1 MCRTPSELSNS
12 TAGDDKNGDVV
23 MTNSEVA
30 NELGSTADKRG
41 RIKHYLLEGFA
52 VLSLA
57 ALAAITLAL
66 HLTRPQIQYTPQ
78 AASLEETVQAR
89 VVNVIDE
96 ETSEDENGLT
106 IVNQRLKL
114 DILTRGPYEG
124 EEITITY
131 NGMGPT
137 VRAVRF
143 REGNRA
149 MVMISEGPEGDRFY
163 QVADHVR
170 LLPLVLIAGTFV
182 ILILVIGRWQGLR
195 ALIGLTLSGLLIGGF
210 MLPQILAHRDA
221 VWISLT
227 GTGLLLGITLY
238 LIQGWNTTAH
248 VSLMSL
254 LVSLGITGLLSVI
267 WTRLAFLTG
276 FGSEETMF
284 LQAAGIGVEMRGL
297 LLAGIIIGAAGVLD
311 DVVLAQAVTVFELA
325 SAAEPTT
332 NERKLSRREIFRSGM
347 KIGVT
352 HLASMVNTLVL
363 AYASTALPL
372 LILFFLFPE
381 PWYLT
386 INRELIAE
394 EIIHTLVGSTGL
406 LIAVPLTTL
415 IAVWVAPRGAIS
427 TSNEAR
433 PDSGSP

>member
-1 MCRTPSELSNS
+1 MTDSEIASS
-12 TAGDDKNGDVV
+12 PGG
-23 MTNSEVA
+23 
-30 NELGSTADKRG
+30 KRAKTQ
-41 RIKHYLLEGFA
+41 RYLLEGFA
-52 VLSLA
+52 VLGLA
-57 ALAAITLAL
+57 VLVVVAIAL
-66 HLTRPQIQYTPQ
+66 HLTKPEIPYNPQ
-78 AASLEETVQAR
+78 AASLEETVRAR
-89 VVNVIDE
+89 VLEVIDE
-96 ETSEDENGLT
+96 QISEDESGLT
-106 IVNQRLKL
+106 MVNQRLQL
-114 DILTRGPYEG
+114 RVLSAGPHND
-124 EEITITY
+124 EEITVTF
-131 NGMGPT
+131 NGMGPSP
-137 VRAVRF
+137 RAVRF

-149 MVMISEGPEGDRFY
+149 LLMISQGPEGQTFY

-170 LLPLVLIAGTFV
+170 LLPLALITGVFV
-182 ILILVIGRWQGLR
+182 ALILVIGRWQGLR
-195 ALIGLTLSGLLIGGF
+195 ALVGLAMSGLLIGGF
-210 MLPQILAHRDA
+210 ILPQILAHRNA
-221 VWISLT
+221 VLISLT
-227 GTGLLLGITLY
+227 GTGLLLGVTLY

-248 VSLMSL
+248 VALMSL
-254 LVSLGITGLLSVI
+254 FISLGLTGLLSVL

-325 SAAEPTT
+325 ATAEPKRH
-332 NERKLSRREIFRSGM
+332 ERTLTRREIFQSGM

-372 LILFFLFPE
+372 LILFFLYPE

-406 LIAVPLTTL
+406 LVAVPLTTL
-415 IAVWVAPRGAIS
+415 IGVWVVPR
-427 TSNEAR
+427 
-433 PDSGSP
+433 SPV

>member
-1 MCRTPSELSNS
+1 MMTDSQAADPKAPSGE
-12 TAGDDKNGDVV
+12 
-23 MTNSEVA
+23 
-30 NELGSTADKRG
+30 KRS
-41 RIKHYLLEGFA
+41 RAQRYLLEGFA

-57 ALAAITLAL
+57 ALAALTLAL
-66 HLTRPQIQYTPQ
+66 HLTRPPIAYDRQ
-78 AASLEETVQAR
+78 AASLEETVRAR
-89 VVNVIDE
+89 VLAVIDE
-96 ETSEDENGLT
+96 EISEDETGLT
-106 IVNQRLKL
+106 LVNQRLRL
-114 DILTRGPYEG
+114 RILSDGAYQD
-124 EEITITY
+124 EEVTVTY
-131 NGMGPT
+131 NGMGPSP
-137 VRAVRF
+137 RAVRF
-143 REGNRA
+143 HKGNRA
-149 MVMISEGPEGDRFY
+149 LVMISEGPEGQRLY

-170 LLPLVLIAGTFV
+170 LLPLALVAGVFV
-182 ILILVIGRWQGLR
+182 VLILVIGRWQGLR
-195 ALIGLTLSGLLIGGF
+195 ALVGLALSGLLIGGF
-210 MLPQILAHRDA
+210 ILPQILVHRDA
-221 VWISLT
+221 VLISLT
-227 GTGLLLGITLY
+227 GTGLLLGVTLY

-248 VSLMSL
+248 VSLMGL
-254 LVSLGITGLLSVI
+254 FVSLGLTGLLSVI

-284 LQAAGIGVEMRGL
+284 LQAVGIGVEMRGL

-325 SAAEPTT
+325 SAAGSTT
-332 NERKLSRREIFRSGM
+332 GEHTLTGRELFRSGM

-415 IAVWVAPRGAIS
+415 IAVWVAPRP
-427 TSNEAR
+427 TTQDRTPEA
-433 PDSGSP
+433 